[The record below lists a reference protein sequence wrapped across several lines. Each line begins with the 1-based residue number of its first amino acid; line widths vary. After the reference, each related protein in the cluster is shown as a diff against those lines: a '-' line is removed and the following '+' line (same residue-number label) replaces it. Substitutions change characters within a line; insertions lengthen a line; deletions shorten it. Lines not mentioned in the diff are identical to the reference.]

1 MNYTVKLESF
11 NGSTKSITLPSKGAV
26 AQFISQY
33 PQALPV
39 GVSLKVSCDAL
50 SISGTLRGKAVL

>member
-1 MNYTVKLESF
+1 MNYIVKLESF
-11 NGSTKSITLPSKGAV
+11 NGSVKSINLPSKGAV

-50 SISGTLRGKAVL
+50 GVSGTIRGKATL